1 LDGLHNRG
9 ALRGEEL
16 QTDLAEGWRAEGV
29 EQAHRPVAVGD
40 IKGDDDFVLGSGRQF
55 HTMGG

>member
-1 LDGLHNRG
+1 MDGLHNRG
-9 ALRGEEL
+9 TLSGEEL
-16 QTDLAEGWRAEGV
+16 QTNLAEGGAAEGV
-29 EQAHRPVAVGD
+29 EQAHRPVGIGD